1 VSVQKV
7 WLGGTLA
14 VALVGLMVVGLA
26 FPALAAPG
34 RQDDDLNLPTPTPAP
49 VEQTPYTLTVVGGE
63 AQTLTFDH
71 GELDGFVLGETTV
84 TSAYPRGMVFT
95 INPTSKTGDIQDV
108 ILFIRFVHGSGTR
121 VVASWDESVGAWVSR
136 PWQTGEGQPAWTHF
150 EFTWRV
156 RDTSGASV
164 DTEPIALDYADPS
177 REWFRMESDL
187 VVLYWFGFGE
197 DDPDAVAQR
206 MADSM
211 AATQERRVQGFGR
224 PLSYKPVAVVY
235 PSRDGLAEIYGS
247 GVANNRVA
255 GFTSSDLGMSVQV
268 LRGTELVPGN
278 ENCIYA
284 LQPDEWTMERRIETI
299 YSTTTHEVVHLYQ
312 YDILGGPLGPL
323 WWTEG
328 QPEWHSIAP
337 GLYDRRLRHLGTLQD
352 IPSLTTDIGSNLTQ
366 ADGCYALAYDVG
378 PSFIN
383 FLVTHY
389 GGIDTHRQIAELMR
403 TGPTVYE
410 AVEQVTGKPF
420 LEVENEWRVYLGL
433 APLSLADVDPAQ
445 ALEPFEDNLIA
456 VGDTITLPATPM
468 MSPLA
473 EKPGPKALA
482 SAQCFANT
490 AVTVLNMGMLED
502 VPYYEIDCMGMTG
515 WVTRDQLVGPQN

>member
-1 VSVQKV
+1 MQKV
-7 WLGGTLA
+7 WLAGMAVLVLA
-14 VALVGLMVVGLA
+14 VVAIVGLA

-34 RQDDDLNLPTPTPAP
+34 GQDDDLNLPTPTPVP
-49 VEQTPYTLTVVGGE
+49 VEQTPYMLTVVGGVAE
-63 AQTLTFDH
+63 TLTFDH
-71 GELDGFVLGETTV
+71 GELDGFTLGETTAS
-84 TSAYPRGMVFT
+84 TEYPRGMVFT
-95 INPTSKTGDIQDV
+95 INPTSATGEIQDV
-108 ILFIRFVHGSGTR
+108 ILFIRFVHGSGNR
-121 VVASWDESVGAWVSR
+121 VVAEWDDGAGAWVAH
-136 PWQTGEGQPAWTHF
+136 PWQTGEGQPAWTYF
-150 EFTWRV
+150 EFYWRV

-164 DTEPIALDYADPS
+164 DTEPIAIDYADPT

-187 VVLYWFGFGE
+187 VVLYWYGFGE
-197 DDPDAVAQR
+197 DDPDAIAQR

-211 AATQERRVQGFGR
+211 AATQERREQGFGR
-224 PLSYKPVAVVY
+224 ALSYKPVAVVY
-235 PSRDGLAEIYGS
+235 PSDEALAEIYGS
-247 GVANNRVA
+247 GVSNDRVA

-284 LQPDEWTMERRIETI
+284 LQPDEWTMERRIETV

-352 IPSLTTDIGSNLTQ
+352 IPSLSTSVGSNLTQ

-383 FLVTHY
+383 YLVTYY

-403 TGPTVYE
+403 TGPTVYK

-420 LEVENEWRVYLGL
+420 FDIENEWRAYLGL
-433 APLSLADVDPAQ
+433 EPLTLADVDPAA

-456 VGDTITLPATPM
+456 VGDTITLPASPM

-473 EKPGPKALA
+473 EKPGPKSL
-482 SAQCFANT
+482 SGGQCFANT
-490 AVTVLNMGMLED
+490 PVTVLNMGMLD
-502 VPYYEIDCMGMTG
+502 GVPYYQIDCMGMTG

>member
-1 VSVQKV
+1 MSAQRI
-7 WLGGTLA
+7 GFAAALA
-14 VALVGLMVVGLA
+14 VVLAAATIAGLA
-26 FPALAAPG
+26 FPVLAAPG
-34 RQDDDLNLPTPTPAP
+34 RQDDSLNLPTPTPVA

-63 AQTLTFDH
+63 AEALTFDH
-71 GELDGFVLGETTV
+71 GEQDGFALGETTV
-84 TSAYPRGMVFT
+84 VSQYPRGMIFT
-95 INPTSKTGDIQDV
+95 INPASDTGDIQDV

-121 VVASWDESVGAWVSR
+121 VVANWDEEMGAWVAH

-150 EFTWRV
+150 EFHWRV

-164 DTEPIALDYADPS
+164 DTEPIPIDYWDPG

-187 VVLYWFGFGE
+187 VILYWFGFGE
-197 DDPDAVAQR
+197 DDPDAIAQQ

-211 AATQERRVQGFGR
+211 AATQERRVLGFGR
-224 PLSYKPVAVVY
+224 ELSYKPIAVVY
-235 PSRDGLAEIYGS
+235 PSRDALAEIYGS

-255 GFTSSDLGMSVQV
+255 GFTSSDLGMSVQI
-268 LRGTELVPGN
+268 LRGTDVPPGN
-278 ENCIYA
+278 ENCVWA
-284 LQPDEWTMERRIETI
+284 LKPEEWTMEKRIETI

-328 QPEWHSIAP
+328 QPEWFSIAP

-383 FLVTHY
+383 FLLTNY
-389 GGIDTHRQIAELMR
+389 GGIDTHRQIAALMR
-403 TGPTVYE
+403 TGPTIYE
-410 AVEQVTGKPF
+410 AVERVTGKPF
-420 LEVENEWRVYLGL
+420 LDVENEWREYLGL
-433 APLSLADVDPAQ
+433 KPLTPADINPAE
-445 ALEPFEDNLIA
+445 ALEPYEDNLIA

-468 MSPLA
+468 MVSLG
-473 EKPGPKALA
+473 EKPGPKAL
-482 SAQCFANT
+482 SSGQCFANT
-490 AVTVLNMGMLED
+490 PVTVLNMGLLD
-502 VPYYEIDCMGMTG
+502 GVAYFEIDCMGMTG
-515 WVTRDQLVGPQN
+515 WVTRDRLVGPQG